1 METDWVVE
9 VLGGEHTH
17 LSLNTRYHM
26 GAERNHRLF
35 TLYHLVPLVPT
46 CPIPAAPPNT
56 LSGSGSR
63 CAPAQLVREA
73 EGGVCA
79 GSGRQDG
86 MKGLGPGECT
96 VLALPLQTW
105 PQEESKLGKVE
116 K

>member
-26 GAERNHRLF
+26 GAERNQTVHP
-35 TLYHLVPLVPT
+35 VPSCASGANMPL
-46 CPIPAAPPNT
+46 PAAPPNI
-56 LSGSGSR
+56 LSGSGSK
-63 CAPAQLVREA
+63 CAPAHLVREA
-73 EGGVCA
+73 QGGVCA